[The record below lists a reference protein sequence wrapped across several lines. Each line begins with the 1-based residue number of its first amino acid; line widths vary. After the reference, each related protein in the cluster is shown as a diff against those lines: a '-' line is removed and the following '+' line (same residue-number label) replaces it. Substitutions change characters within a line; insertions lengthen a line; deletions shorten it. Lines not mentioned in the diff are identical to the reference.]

1 MDEQTRKN
9 ELIRAM
15 TATELSPKSFE
26 QEITVRQYNKLPIS
40 RVVALGAGFEPMIAA
55 VQQVLNGG
63 KAVSGLY
70 KVTIPP
76 GTHLS
81 QFKGSTDFLG
91 TALSNSTNSI
101 VNQAHLS
108 PLICDPTMVFVAM
121 TLANIDK
128 KLDTIQET
136 QREMLDFMVQKEK
149 SALKG
154 DLDFLTDVFNN
165 YKYNWNS
172 DKYKNANHIKVL
184 DIRQNSGRM
193 VDFYREQ
200 IKKHLEKQ
208 TILHSDRDVKKQL
221 TQVQDNFSDYQLSLY
236 IYAFAYF
243 LEVLLQENF
252 DAEYLES
259 ISKKIDSMAL
269 QYKDLYSDAYTKI
282 EGRARSSLQSKLLS
296 GLSTVNR
303 ATGEAI
309 AKIPLIS
316 KSPLDEALI
325 EAGQKIGS
333 LEENKSKIAMRQL
346 VERQSSCVRHFI
358 NQIDSI
364 NHVYNSEMTM
374 IFDKE
379 NIYLVSN

>member
-9 ELIRAM
+9 ELIQAM
-15 TATELSPKSFE
+15 TATELSPVAFE
-26 QEITVRQYNKLPIS
+26 QEITVQQYNKFPMS
-40 RVVALGAGFEPMIAA
+40 RVVTLGAGFEPMIAA

-63 KAVSGLY
+63 EVVSGLY

-76 GTHLS
+76 GTHLA
-81 QFKGSTDFLG
+81 QFRGSTDFLG
-91 TALSNSTNSI
+91 TALSNSSNSI
-101 VNQAHLS
+101 ANQAHLS
-108 PLICDPTMVFVAM
+108 PFICDPTMIFVAM

-136 QREMLDFMVQKEK
+136 QREMLGFMVQKEK

-165 YKYNWNS
+165 YKHNWNS
-172 DKYKNANHIKVL
+172 DKYKSANHIKVL

-200 IKKHLEKQ
+200 IKKHLGKQ

-236 IYAFAYF
+236 IYGFAYF

-252 DAEYLES
+252 DAAYLES

-269 QYKDLYSDAYTKI
+269 QYKDLYSNAYTTI
-282 EGRARSSLQSKLLS
+282 EDRVRSSLQSKLLS
-296 GLSTVNR
+296 GLSAVNR
-303 ATGEAI
+303 ATGEVI

-325 EAGQKIGS
+325 GAGQKIDS
-333 LEENKSKIAMRQL
+333 LGENKSKIAMRQL
-346 VERQSSCVRHFI
+346 VERQSSCVRPFI

-364 NHVYNSEMTM
+364 NRVYNNEMTM